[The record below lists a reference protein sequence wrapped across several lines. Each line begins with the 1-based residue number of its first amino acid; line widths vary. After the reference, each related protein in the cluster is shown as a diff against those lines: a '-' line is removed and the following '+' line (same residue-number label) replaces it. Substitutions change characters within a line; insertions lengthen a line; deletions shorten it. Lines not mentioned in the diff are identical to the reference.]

1 MERYVCVHGHFYQ
14 PPRENPWLERVE
26 LQDSAYPFHDWNER
40 ITAECYAPNS
50 VARILGSEGRVAR
63 LVNNYMRMSF
73 NFGPTLLAWM
83 EEHAPDVY
91 QRILEADRE
100 SRDRFSGHG
109 SALAQV
115 YNHIIMPLADQA
127 DKTTQVVWGIRDFRH
142 RFNREPEGMWLAETA
157 VDLETLETLAE
168 HGIRFTV
175 LAPHQAAR
183 VRSAGSVDGADWQD
197 VTGSKIDP
205 SVAYVQ
211 KLPSGR
217 SIALFFYDGPVSRA
231 VAFEKLLS
239 QGEVFASR
247 LLLAFSDDRQAPQ
260 LVHIATDG
268 ESYGHHHAHGDM
280 ALAYAIEQIE
290 SKPGAKL
297 TNYAEFLDRHPP
309 KWEVE
314 ILENTSWSCAHGIE
328 RWRSNCGCNSGRPD
342 WQQSWR
348 GPLRDALD
356 LLRDAVR
363 PLFERD
369 ASLLFRDPL
378 AARNDYVAVLLDRR
392 PETQDRFLERHSHRT
407 LTACEKV
414 KALKLLEMQRNAL
427 LMYTSCGWFFDEISG
442 IETVQILMY
451 AGRVLQ
457 LAEEV
462 FGGGADSEL
471 FIKNPSPG
479 PSAKR
484 GGEEEPGPSAKRGGE
499 EDHFSPLP
507 ASGRGR
513 GRGFSLEAAFL
524 EKLAGAVSNLPKLH
538 PSGKEVFERFVR
550 PTRVGW
556 KNMAAHYA
564 VASLFEPAGESSV
577 DFGYQFT
584 RKDTQTH
591 EAGRVRLV
599 VGHGKLVSNVTCE
612 SADFAYAAVHLG
624 DHNVNAGVSAF
635 PGAGV
640 YKLIADEL
648 AAAFSRVDVP
658 HILRLIDKH
667 FGESPYSIAS
677 LFRDLQRQ
685 VLKRLLQAG
694 VSEAMEMYH
703 KVFERSLPLMRFLQH
718 LSAPIPLPMQAATEV
733 LSNNDLR
740 WAFDDDDPN
749 FDQIRALVRDAR
761 TWAVRLD
768 ANGLGYRFTQML
780 DRAASRLRD
789 NPAPHESL
797 DQLARGVELARE
809 LPFQVNLWTP
819 QNVFFDLAARIY
831 PAKLEA
837 AHSGDH
843 AAQRWVEM
851 FLGLGENMSIEVD
864 NLRKKRAEM
873 EATPTVDASI
883 RELIAQRY
891 VPLST
896 YRLQFTKEFPFASA
910 AELAPYLAELGVSDL
925 YASPI
930 LQARPGSMHGYDICD
945 HSRLNDELGGDSGF
959 EALARANREHGL
971 GMILDIVPNH
981 MAINHPLNLWWTDV
995 LEHGPSSHFAGYFDI
1010 DWYPV
1015 NPDLK
1020 YKVLLP
1026 VLGEQYGRTLE
1037 SGRIRLEYHAG
1048 SFTLVYYSFHFPVA
1062 PKTYG
1067 DILSSRLEWL
1077 TKRLGDSHDQVLE
1090 YRSII
1095 TALGHLPPSTT
1106 LSPERQAE
1114 RYREVGIIKRRLCTL
1129 TAASPDV
1136 QAAVDGAVEL
1146 YNGKLDEPDSFNPLD
1161 HLISQQ
1167 SYRLAFWRVA
1177 TDEINYRRF
1186 FDVNDLAAIRVENAE
1201 VFAATHAVA
1210 IRLLADGKARGLRVD
1225 HPDGLYTPVQYFRD
1239 LQEAYSD
1246 AVLRERGGDQAPVAN
1261 LRQEIGAALAAAAA
1275 ARQPGPLYVVAEKI
1289 LGENEE
1295 LPGDWAV
1302 DGTSGYDFL
1311 NLVNG
1316 LFVETENAAEFDRIY
1331 AAFIEKP
1338 IAFRPLVHACKQTIM
1353 KSSMASE
1360 VSTLSH
1366 QLDRIAERNRRYR
1379 DYTLSNLRF
1388 ALREFIACLSA
1399 YRTYTTPSA
1408 HVAERD
1414 RQMVEAAIAEAK
1426 RLDARNAG
1434 DVFDFIRDT
1443 VLLRNLDQF
1452 PSKEH
1457 AVIID
1462 WAMRIQQVTGPVM
1475 AKGIED
1481 TAFFIFNRLISLNEV
1496 GGHPDRFGTPVEV
1509 FHRDNAKRA
1518 ADFPHSMLATSTH
1531 DTKRS
1536 EDVRARINVLSELPS
1551 DWAISVNHWNELLKA
1566 SVHEENGA
1574 PAPSANDRYHFF
1586 QTLVGCWPDPM
1597 PDEEGLSELRG
1608 RLVTYMQKAVKEA
1621 KEHSSWINPNE
1632 PYDAAV
1638 GEYVSKALAGPIKD
1652 NEFLQAFVPFAHR
1665 IAHFGRLNSLSQLVM
1680 KLTSPGVPDIYQ
1692 GNELW
1697 DYSLVDPDNRRA
1709 IDFSLRDALREEIK
1723 PLLED
1728 GAADLDIP
1736 VKEMTANAADGR
1748 IKLYVTAKILRYRQQ
1763 HRKLFTQG
1771 GYDPRLAAGAFGDA
1785 VGAFFRSYQ
1794 EDSIIA
1800 AACIRPATV
1809 AGGDSA
1815 SPSAW
1820 ADTILII
1827 PGGRPGDAWRNV
1839 LTGEHLHLV
1848 ESGERAGLW
1857 MKDVL
1862 GVLPATVLEP
1872 VNGVK

>member
-50 VARILGSEGRVAR
+50 VARILGSEGRIAR
-63 LVNNYMRMSF
+63 LVNNYSRMSF

-83 EEHAPDVY
+83 AEHAPDVY
-91 QRILEADRE
+91 QRILEADRDSQE
-100 SRDRFSGHG
+100 RFSGHG

-115 YNHIIMPLADQA
+115 FNHIIMPLADRA

-183 VRSAGSVDGADWQD
+183 VRPFGSLDWQD

-217 SIALFFYDGPVSRA
+217 SINLFFYDGPVSRA
-231 VAFEKLLS
+231 VAFEKLLG
-239 QGEVFASR
+239 QGEVFADR
-247 LLLAFSDDRQAPQ
+247 VLLAFSDDRQAPQ
-260 LVHIATDG
+260 LVHLATDG

-290 SKPGAKL
+290 SKPGVKL

-309 KWEVE
+309 QCEVE

-328 RWRSNCGCNSGRPD
+328 RWRSHCGCNSGRPD

-363 PLFERD
+363 PRFERVG
-369 ASLLFRDPL
+369 STLFRDPY

-392 PETQDRFLERHSHRT
+392 PETQDRFLERHAHTT
-407 LTACEKV
+407 LTPCEKV

-442 IETVQILMY
+442 IETVQLLMY

-462 FGGGADSEL
+462 FGVE
-471 FIKNPSPG
+471 N
-479 PSAKR
+479 
-484 GGEEEPGPSAKRGGE
+484 
-499 EDHFSPLP
+499 PLP

-513 GRGFSLEAAFL
+513 GWRSSLEAAFL
-524 EKLAGAVSNLPKLH
+524 DKLAGAASNLPELF
-538 PSGKEVFERFVR
+538 PSGKEVFDKYVR
-550 PTRVGW
+550 PTQVGW

-564 VASLFEPAGESSV
+564 VASLFEPAGESSAG
-577 DFGYQFT
+577 FGYQIT
-584 RKDTQTH
+584 RRDGQTH

-599 VGHGKLVSNVTCE
+599 VGHGNLVSNLTRE

-635 PGAGV
+635 PGADS
-640 YKLIADEL
+640 YRLIADEL
-648 AAAFSRVDVP
+648 ADAFSRVDVP
-658 HILRLIDKH
+658 QILRLIDKH
-667 FGESPYSIAS
+667 FGESPCSIAS

-694 VSEAMEMYH
+694 MSEAMAMYH
-703 KVFERSLPLMRFLQH
+703 NVYERSLPLMRFLQH
-718 LSAPIPLPMQAATEV
+718 LSAPIPVPMQAATEV
-733 LSNNDLR
+733 LSNTDLG

-761 TWAVRLD
+761 TWGVRLD
-768 ANGLGYRFTQML
+768 ANGLGYKFTRML
-780 DRAASRLRD
+780 DRAAFRFRD
-789 NPAPHESL
+789 NPAPLEP
-797 DQLARGVELARE
+797 LALLAHGVELARE
-809 LPFQVNLWTP
+809 LPFQANLWAP
-819 QNVFFDLAARIY
+819 QNVFFDLACRVF
-831 PAKLEA
+831 PAKLES
-837 AHSGDH
+837 AHAGDH
-843 AAQRWVEM
+843 AAQRWVET
-851 FLGLGENMSIEVD
+851 FLGLGENLSIEVD

-896 YRLQFTKEFPFASA
+896 YRLQFTKDFPFAKA
-910 AELAPYLAELGVSDL
+910 AELAPYLAELGISDL

-930 LQARPGSMHGYDICD
+930 LQARPGSAHGYDICD
-945 HSRLNDELGGDSGF
+945 HSRLNDELGGDASF
-959 EALARANREHGL
+959 DALDRANREHGL
-971 GMILDIVPNH
+971 GMVLDIVPNH
-981 MAINHPLNLWWTDV
+981 MAINHPLNLWWMDV

-1010 DWYPV
+1010 DWHPV

-1020 YKVLLP
+1020 SKVLLP

-1048 SFTLVYYSFHFPVA
+1048 SFALIYYRFLFPVA

-1067 DILSSRLEWL
+1067 DILSSRLDWL
-1077 TKRLGDSHDQVLE
+1077 TKRLGENHDHVLE

-1106 LSPERQAE
+1106 MMPERQAE
-1114 RYREVGIIKRRLCTL
+1114 RYREVAIVKRRLGSL
-1129 TAASPDV
+1129 TSASGDV
-1136 QAAVDGAVEL
+1136 QAAIDGAVEL
-1146 YNGKLDEPDSFNPLD
+1146 FNGKLDEPDSFNSLD
-1161 HLISQQ
+1161 QLISQQ

-1186 FDVNDLAAIRVENAE
+1186 FDINYLAAIRVENAE

-1210 IRLLADGKARGLRVD
+1210 IRMLADGRARGLRVD

-1239 LQEAYSD
+1239 LQEAYCD
-1246 AVLRERGGDQAPVAN
+1246 AVIRARSGAQDVPAN
-1261 LRQEIGAALAAAAA
+1261 LRQEIGAALAAASAA
-1275 ARQPGPLYVVAEKI
+1275 GQPGPLYVVAEKI
-1289 LGENEE
+1289 LGDNEA
-1295 LPGDWAV
+1295 LPRDWAV

-1338 IAFRPLVHACKQTIM
+1338 IAFGPLVHACKQAIM
-1353 KSSMASE
+1353 KTSMASE

-1366 QLDRIAERNRRYR
+1366 QIDRIAERNRRYR

-1399 YRTYTTPSA
+1399 YRTYTMPSA
-1408 HVAERD
+1408 HVSDRD
-1414 RQMVEAAIAEAK
+1414 RQIVEAAIAEAK
-1426 RLDARNAG
+1426 RLDARNAD

-1496 GGHPDRFGTPVEV
+1496 GGQPDRFGTPIEV
-1509 FHRDNAKRA
+1509 FHRQNAKRA
-1518 ADFPHSMLATSTH
+1518 ADWPHSMLATSTH

-1536 EDVRARINVLSELPS
+1536 EDVRARINVLSELPP
-1551 DWAISVNHWNELLKA
+1551 DWTSNVNHWNDLLKG
-1566 SVHEENGA
+1566 SVKQGEGESDGA

-1586 QTLVGCWPDPM
+1586 QTLVGCWPDPQ
-1597 PDEEGLSELRG
+1597 PDEEGLAELRG
-1608 RLVTYMQKAVKEA
+1608 RLVAYMQKAVKEA
-1621 KEHSSWINPNE
+1621 KQHSSWINPNE
-1632 PYDAAV
+1632 LYDCAV
-1638 GEYVSKALAGPIKD
+1638 RDYVSKALVGPIKD
-1652 NEFLQAFVPFAHR
+1652 NEFLQAFVPFAR
-1665 IAHFGRLNSLSQLVM
+1665 RVAHFGRLNSLSQLVL

-1697 DYSLVDPDNRRA
+1697 DFSLVDPDNRRPV
-1709 IDFSLRDALREEIK
+1709 DFLLRDTLREEIT
-1723 PLLED
+1723 PLLDVGVAEH
-1728 GAADLDIP
+1728 DIP
-1736 VKEMTANAADGR
+1736 VKEMMANALDGR
-1748 IKLYVTAKILRYRQQ
+1748 IKLYVTAKILRFRQL
-1763 HRKLFTQG
+1763 HRKLFMHG
-1771 GYDPRLAAGAFGDA
+1771 GYDPLLPAGAYGDA
-1785 VGAFFRSYQ
+1785 VAAFSRSYQ
-1794 EDSIIA
+1794 EDSIVV
-1800 AACIRPATV
+1800 AACVRPATV
-1809 AGGDSA
+1809 AGGDSTIPA
-1815 SPSAW
+1815 AW
-1820 ADTILII
+1820 ADTVLII

-1839 LTGEHLHLV
+1839 LTGEQLQLI

-1872 VNGVK
+1872 ANGAK